1 MKLID
6 RPVLVLNK
14 SWIPIRIITVKRACT
29 LVFAEKASIILPSD
43 YSLYNWNNWLNFELG
58 EGEIGIEMVHGKM
71 KLPEVIVLL
80 KFNKANLSGV
90 KLTKR
95 NLYIRDSNVCQYSGK
110 KISSKNADIDHIL
123 PKSRGG
129 KTSWENMVVCSKEIN
144 RLKGNKT
151 PEEAGLK
158 LIKKPEKP
166 IYTKIMLDPKLN
178 VPSSW
183 TNFLQHGN

>member
-1 MKLID
+1 MKILD
-6 RPVLVLNK
+6 KPVLVLNK
-14 SWIPIRIITVKRACT
+14 SWMPIRIVTVKRACT
-29 LVFAEKASIILPSD
+29 LVFADKASIICPDD
-43 YSLYNWNNWLNFELG
+43 YSVHHWKDWLDLSLSE
-58 EGEIGIEMVHGKM
+58 EEECIQMVQCCM
-71 KLPEVIVLL
+71 KIPEVIVLL

-95 NLYIRDSNVCQYSGK
+95 NLYIRDRQICQYSGK
-110 KISSKNADIDHIL
+110 RIGSKEADIDHIL

-166 IYTKIMLDPKLN
+166 IYTKIMIDPKIN